1 MTLEASVHKLSDEAL
16 VEAIVK
22 TNDTLLFEIL
32 YNRFADMVYNKCYGY
47 ANGQDE
53 LRI

>member
-32 YNRFADMVYNKCYGY
+32 YDRFADMVYNKCYGY
-47 ANGQDE
+47 ANSQDE
-53 LRI
+53 LWI